1 MLSVDLTGLSE
12 MELNQ
17 AVRARCAKIGKVT
30 ATTIYRADDAQ
41 AWPLALVEMSNAAE
55 TSRLASEL
63 GEAILGN
70 AVLIQLAPE
79 VHVPDFLRRSAVQP

>member
-12 MELNQ
+12 SELNQ
-17 AVRARCAKIGKVT
+17 AVRARCAHAGKVT

-41 AWPLALVEMSNAAE
+41 AWPFALVEMSNASE
-55 TSRLASEL
+55 LSRLASEL
-63 GEAILGN
+63 GEAVIGN

-79 VHVPDFLRRSAVQP
+79 VRVPDFLRRSAIQP

>member
-12 MELNQ
+12 LELNQ
-17 AVRARCAKIGKVT
+17 AVRARCAQVGKVT

-41 AWPLALVEMSNAAE
+41 AWPLALVEMSNATE
-55 TSRLASEL
+55 LSRLASEL
-63 GEAILGN
+63 GDAILGN

-79 VHVPDFLRRSAVQP
+79 LRVPDFLRRTAAQS